1 MLADSSVWIDFFNG
15 RVTPATTHLRSRVG
29 VSDLY
34 VGDFVMTEVLQ
45 GFRSDS
51 DYRAARFALLSF
63 RAITIVDRQVALDAA
78 DHYRMLRARGI
89 TPRKT
94 IDTLIATRCII
105 DGIPLIFSDRDFQP
119 FVEHCGLI
127 DAMAT

>member
-15 RVTPATTHLRSRVG
+15 CVTPATTHLRGRIGVG
-29 VSDLY
+29 GVL
-34 VGDFVMTEVLQ
+34 VGDLVMTEVLQ
-45 GFRSDS
+45 GFRSDD
-51 DYRAARFALLSF
+51 DYISARYALLSF
-63 RAITIVDRQVALDAA
+63 REIMIVDRQVALGAA

-94 IDTLIATRCII
+94 IDTLIATRCIV
-105 DGIPLIFSDRDFQP
+105 DRIPLLFSDRDYLP

-127 DAMAT
+127 DALAA